1 MFLTTGLCIYVGI
14 IGLALNVLHSSDLVV
29 QQFDVNK
36 FQEEL
41 IQEIERQF
49 DQLPCIEVEY
59 FKDSKDIHRLSF
71 VPSDRS
77 TIRRTRNFGD
87 GSYGLVLGSYGLIQ
101 PNQRLILREGNLRI
115 RCYSK
120 LKASHNIDDSRLLSP
135 RYNISFNFYF
145 FSFVLMIHDYGLV
158 VIEIVV

>member
-1 MFLTTGLCIYVGI
+1 MSLTTCICIYVGI
-14 IGLALNVLHSSDLVV
+14 IGLAINALHSSDLIV

-41 IQEIERQF
+41 IQEIEKQF

-59 FKDSKDIHRLSF
+59 FKDSKDVHRLSF

-87 GSYGLVLGSYGLIQ
+87 GSYGLVSGSYGLIHL
-101 PNQRLILREGNLRI
+101 NQRLKN
-115 RCYSK
+115 S
-120 LKASHNIDDSRLLSP
+120 LL
-135 RYNISFNFYF
+135 
-145 FSFVLMIHDYGLV
+145 LQ
-158 VIEIVV
+158 IESIA

>member
-1 MFLTTGLCIYVGI
+1 MSIDYRLYLQIE
-14 IGLALNVLHSSDLVV
+14 AL
-29 QQFDVNK
+29 FD
-36 FQEEL
+36 
-41 IQEIERQF
+41 
-49 DQLPCIEVEY
+49 
-59 FKDSKDIHRLSF
+59 
-71 VPSDRS
+71 
-77 TIRRTRNFGD
+77 
-87 GSYGLVLGSYGLIQ
+87 GLVISEMDPMDWCRDHTVSFISI
-101 PNQRLILREGNLRI
+101 NVLRI